1 MAEDNIKSVK
11 LLSKGKRDY
20 GSNYEEH
27 LFEQYKMYVEGMEK
41 TSDRRQ
47 NANNYFVTINAALVS
62 LLGIILSTNYFENKK
77 LLGLALSI
85 LGLLI
90 SIVFWFLIR
99 AYKQLNT
106 GKFTVIH
113 EIEKQ
118 LPLALYAHEWDVL
131 GKGEDPKE
139 YFPFS
144 HIELLIPIILGIGYL
159 VLAYIFYCK

>member
-1 MAEDNIKSVK
+1 MAEDKKEPVK
-11 LLSKGKRDY
+11 LLSKTKKEY
-20 GSNYEEH
+20 GSNYDEH

-62 LLGIILSTNYFENKK
+62 LLGIILSTNYFGNKK
-77 LLGLALSI
+77 LLGLALPI

-90 SIVFWFLIR
+90 SVIFWFLIR

-106 GKFTVIH
+106 GKFKVIH
-113 EIEKQ
+113 QIEKL
-118 LPLALYAHEWDVL
+118 LPLALYAHEWEEL
-131 GKGEDPKE
+131 GEGKDSKK

-144 HIELLIPIILGIGYL
+144 HIELLIPVILGIGYL